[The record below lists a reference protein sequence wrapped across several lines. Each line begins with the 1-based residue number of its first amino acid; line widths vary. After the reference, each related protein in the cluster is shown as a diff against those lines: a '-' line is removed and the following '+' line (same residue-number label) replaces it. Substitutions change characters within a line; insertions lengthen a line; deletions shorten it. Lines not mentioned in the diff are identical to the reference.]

1 MYNYELS
8 SPEKADHRVRL
19 YKKECRKQKR
29 YFYFKRKVTIIKAEL
44 IRAGNMESR
53 KINTVIPIKE
63 ENDYD

>member
-44 IRAGNMESR
+44 IRAG
-53 KINTVIPIKE
+53 
-63 ENDYD
+63 